1 MRTVCGICGVALV
14 CADDHDDSNAFCS
27 DCRTR
32 NFGGQSFPEMDV
44 PHITI
49 VGLTTRQRQ
58 AYERLARRHR
68 EETHD
73 AG

>member
-1 MRTVCGICGVALV
+1 MQTTCCICGVVLLGAAVDQDTVFCPSCFHLNFAGQALPDV
-14 CADDHDDSNAFCS
+14 
-27 DCRTR
+27 
-32 NFGGQSFPEMDV
+32 DV

-73 AG
+73 AR